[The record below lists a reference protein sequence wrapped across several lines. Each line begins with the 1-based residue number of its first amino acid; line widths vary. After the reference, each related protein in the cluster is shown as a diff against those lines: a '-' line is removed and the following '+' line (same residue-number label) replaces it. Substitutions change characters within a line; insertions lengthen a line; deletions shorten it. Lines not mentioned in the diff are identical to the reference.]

1 MSKRQKHSCIRVD
14 YRIVD
19 LKRSHFLLSRLTTM
33 SDGNVNSENI
43 DCLWWGLPAGNFP
56 CDASPIEAVSFAVVC
71 GGISLLFVA
80 FLMKN
85 VRTMQP

>member
-1 MSKRQKHSCIRVD
+1 M
-14 YRIVD
+14 
-19 LKRSHFLLSRLTTM
+19 
-33 SDGNVNSENI
+33 NVNSENI

>member
-1 MSKRQKHSCIRVD
+1 
-14 YRIVD
+14 
-19 LKRSHFLLSRLTTM
+19 M
-33 SDGNVNSENI
+33 SDVNENSENI

-85 VRTMQP
+85 VRTMQTVTKKCTVSFVLDVLTFNLLT